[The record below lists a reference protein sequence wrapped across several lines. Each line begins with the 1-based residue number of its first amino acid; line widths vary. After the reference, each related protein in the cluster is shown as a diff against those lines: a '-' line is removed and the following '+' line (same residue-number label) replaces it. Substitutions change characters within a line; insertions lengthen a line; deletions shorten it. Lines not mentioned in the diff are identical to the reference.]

1 MTPKQKELIVEGEGL
16 EAALSNG
23 HRGDPN
29 TMSDAIRYL
38 IRTNRIQLHADLI
51 SDAECRSRMA
61 HCPGNDAHKRAMGWP
76 AALTTCSGTLGLIW
90 LILRLVGKA

>member
-1 MTPKQKELIVEGEGL
+1 MTPEQKELITEGESL

-38 IRTNRIQLHADLI
+38 IRTNRIQLHADLV
-51 SDAECRSRMA
+51 SDEQCRQRMA
-61 HCPGNDAHKRAMGWP
+61 LCPGAKVKHALNWP
-76 AALTTCSGTLGLIW
+76 GAVTMTCSILGLVYMV
-90 LILRLVGKA
+90 LKLTGHAG